1 MPMMAR
7 RAPTAEEACGLL
19 RILVLGGDGM
29 LGHKVVQRLSPTFET
44 YATFR
49 TPHGMWEEI
58 PFYKGNPRA
67 IGGVDAMGPE
77 SVAKAIRK
85 ARADAVINCIGLV
98 KQRKEAQE
106 PIEAISVNALFPH
119 RLSVACSKAGA
130 RLIQVSTDCV
140 FSGRKGR
147 YGEEEVPDPEDLYGR
162 TKLLGEVAGP
172 NRLTLRTSL
181 IGREFVGS
189 FGLIEWFLS
198 RRGSTLKGYRNAIFS
213 GLTTDAFARILGRV
227 LEDHRE
233 LEGLYHVASE
243 PISKYDL
250 LSKIK
255 DAAGLDLTIEPSDEP
270 RLDRSLDGSRFLRA
284 TGIAV
289 PSWDAM
295 ISALAKDDTPYDTW
309 RKRHGTA

>member
-1 MPMMAR
+1 
-7 RAPTAEEACGLL
+7 
-19 RILVLGGDGM
+19 
-29 LGHKVVQRLSPTFET
+29 
-44 YATFR
+44 
-49 TPHGMWEEI
+49 
-58 PFYKGNPRA
+58 
-67 IGGVDAMGPE
+67 
-77 SVAKAIRK
+77 
-85 ARADAVINCIGLV
+85 
-98 KQRKEAQE
+98 
-106 PIEAISVNALFPH
+106 
-119 RLSVACSKAGA
+119 
-130 RLIQVSTDCV
+130 
-140 FSGRKGR
+140 
-147 YGEEEVPDPEDLYGR
+147 
-162 TKLLGEVAGP
+162 
-172 NRLTLRTSL
+172 
-181 IGREFVGS
+181 
-189 FGLIEWFLS
+189 
-198 RRGSTLKGYRNAIFS
+198 
-213 GLTTDAFARILGRV
+213 LGRV